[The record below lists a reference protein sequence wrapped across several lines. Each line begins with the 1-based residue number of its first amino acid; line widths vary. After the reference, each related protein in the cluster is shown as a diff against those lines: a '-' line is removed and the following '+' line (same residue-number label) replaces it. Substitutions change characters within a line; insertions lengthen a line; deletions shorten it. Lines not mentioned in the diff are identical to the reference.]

1 MDPKPLQT
9 PHVPIIVGGHSKPAL
24 RRAARFGNGWYGFQL
39 TPEQTAP
46 IVDQLHTN
54 LAAEG
59 RPAEDFE
66 IVITPGKLD
75 DQDIAAFE
83 ALGIKRLV
91 LHLGS
96 QKQEKVAARLSQV
109 ETLINSAA

>member
-59 RPAEDFE
+59 RPVEDFE